1 MTNVTQRYGMTCK
14 LIALLIP
21 EQVEVVLH
29 DLETDRIV
37 AIEGAFSNR
46 EVGDAS
52 LVDIKALT
60 FSKEG
65 DVIGP
70 YVQENWDGEMLRSMS
85 VILYSDD
92 AEPIGL
98 LCVNTKTATLSAA
111 ANLLASLT
119 EINTMPK
126 PQALFNLDWRQT
138 INKTVSETLASRCVA
153 LVAAKRSDK
162 IAILTALETANIF
175 DIRGSH
181 QYVIKILGMSRASF
195 YKLLKIVR
203 EEISKD

>member
-1 MTNVTQRYGMTCK
+1 MTKLTNQYGGICT
-14 LIALLIP
+14 LIAMLIP
-21 EQVEVVLH
+21 GQIEVVLH
-29 DLETDRIV
+29 DLKTDRIV
-37 AIEGAFSNR
+37 AIEGVFSNR
-46 EVGDAS
+46 EIGDAS
-52 LVDIKALT
+52 LVDLKTLT
-60 FSKEG
+60 SSTER

-70 YVQENWDGEMLRSMS
+70 YAQENWDGEMLRSIS
-85 VILYSDD
+85 VTLYGND

-98 LCVNTKTATLSAA
+98 LCVNTKTAALSAA

-119 EINTMPK
+119 EINAMPK

-138 INKTVSETLASRCVA
+138 INSTVSKTLTNRRTT

-162 IAILTALETANIF
+162 IAVLTALETANIF

-195 YKLLKIVR
+195 YKLLKTVR
-203 EEISKD
+203 EKTSN